1 MDPQSKDLAWKQ
13 LESLNLDTIEDDDEE
28 GGEHP
33 VFDVSFY
40 FSPKLI
46 KKRGQADGETAFSG
60 FRAGAEIPY
69 RLVCQLV

>member
-1 MDPQSKDLAWKQ
+1 MDPQSKDLAWKP

-46 KKRGQADGETAFSG
+46 KRKG
-60 FRAGAEIPY
+60 AG
-69 RLVCQLV
+69 RR